1 MQMKY
6 SHEKIYIVTF
16 FFILSIFIINSTLS
30 GQSDSVE
37 SVCDKWDRLD
47 KQIINLEIDKED
59 AVELIEK
66 YEKEVVKYFIENNG
80 RYVER
85 DEWVYPLKNFTS
97 VTHRDNGND
106 YRLSTYDY
114 FQGSNTKGH
123 PAHDIF
129 ILDDNKDLSDDSTGK
144 PVDIVSMSSGVIVA
158 VDTTWKPGS
167 LLRGGRYVKVFD
179 VTNMKIFYYS
189 HISKVSVKP
198 GDIVNAGEK
207 IGEVGRTG
215 RKTILPKGKTHLHVA
230 LLKSVSGY
238 PKPEWIID
246 DIFRAER
253 KYLDAKGK

>member
-1 MQMKY
+1 M
-6 SHEKIYIVTF
+6 KIYYY
-16 FFILSIFIINSTLS
+16 FIGLLLTILLFETLTA
-30 GQSDSVE
+30 QSDSVE

-47 KQIINLEIDKED
+47 KQIVNLEIDKEE
-59 AVELIEK
+59 AVELMEK
-66 YEKEVVKYFIENNG
+66 YENEVVKYFIEHNG
-80 RYVER
+80 RFVKR
-85 DEWVYPLKNFTS
+85 DEWVYPLKKFTS
-97 VTHRDNGND
+97 VTHRDNGID

-129 ILDDNKDLSDDSTGK
+129 ILDDNKDLLDDSTGK
-144 PVDIVSMSSGVIVA
+144 PVDIVSMSSGVVVA

-198 GDIVNAGEK
+198 GDIVNAGDK

-230 LLKSVSGY
+230 LLKSVRGY
-238 PKPEWIID
+238 PIPEWIID

-253 KYLDAKGK
+253 KYLDAMEK

>member
-1 MQMKY
+1 M
-6 SHEKIYIVTF
+6 KIYYY
-16 FFILSIFIINSTLS
+16 FIGLLLTILLFESLIA
-30 GQSDSVE
+30 QSDSVE

-47 KQIINLEIDKED
+47 KQIVNLEIDNED
-59 AVELIEK
+59 AVDLMKK
-66 YEKEVVKYFIENNG
+66 YEEEVVKYFIENNG
-80 RYVER
+80 RYVQR
-85 DEWVYPLKNFTS
+85 TEWVYPLKNFTS

-129 ILDDNKDLSDDSTGK
+129 ILDDNKDLLDDSTEK

-158 VDTTWKPGS
+158 VDTTWEPGS

-198 GDIVNAGEK
+198 GDIVNAGDK

-230 LLKSVSGY
+230 LLKSVRGY

-253 KYLDAKGK
+253 KYIDTMEK